1 MTGRLT
7 LALALMLLVVAP
19 ASAQTRRIDSGSAS
33 FRDFSFSWE
42 TRLVPP
48 RPPLSESFGA
58 AYSVTTLNEVHRIL
72 LDGSRRVYFGYTV
85 RIDLTAERAVYSLA
99 FRPLSL
105 TPDLRTRF
113 DMDATWKPLPA
124 PQLPAFQTL
133 RGGEVLEL
141 SLLSNDA
148 SAQRLLEYVTVQEPA
163 RTGFNAPERA
173 HRELVV
179 APGTPRDFTVADA
192 VLQLREPRLY
202 VNGRLDAS
210 SQRLLGE
217 HTGGILWIY
226 IPKRGRFLLSIVPH
240 ARLGFRRAG
249 EIRGSSLQFTSGGT
263 YTVNSAGRIAPGDA
277 AFNLYVRHQPEWR
290 PSYPN
295 ADLEVV
301 TVGAADRAEDLMAR

>member
-1 MTGRLT
+1 MIGRLT
-7 LALALMLLVVAP
+7 VAVALMLMVVAP
-19 ASAQTRRIDSGSAS
+19 VSAQTRRVDSGSAS
-33 FRDFSFSWE
+33 VRDFSFSWE

-48 RPPLSESFGA
+48 KPPLSESFGA
-58 AYSVTTLNEVHRIL
+58 AYAVTTLNEVHRIL

-85 RIDLTAERAVYSLA
+85 RIALTAERAVYSLA
-99 FRPLSL
+99 FRPLAL

-113 DMDATWKPLPA
+113 DIDATWQPLPA

-226 IPKRGRFLLSIVPH
+226 IPKRGARGGDRWRRRFAGGSADQVEERARSVASRLTRGAQKSI
-240 ARLGFRRAG
+240 
-249 EIRGSSLQFTSGGT
+249 E
-263 YTVNSAGRIAPGDA
+263 GDA
-277 AFNLYVRHQPEWR
+277 AHRTLPRAR
-290 PSYPN
+290 AGIRRDDAAS
-295 ADLEVV
+295 V
-301 TVGAADRAEDLMAR
+301 TTRS